1 MDDVTRHGSSEH
13 LANTAAD
20 TAADTQD
27 RGHGGPPERAVVRVS
42 VVAGHWPPRR
52 LVSAGGLAAVVAV
65 AVQALVGWEPLAA
78 PMWTWLTFGAII
90 LGSLAAATFVPL
102 PGHGARLDMGCTPCA
117 AGGGLL
123 ALAGM
128 WLAASSAYDG
138 GTASLGLALAGAAL
152 ARRATEPRACPS

>member
-1 MDDVTRHGSSEH
+1 MDNVTRHGFSEPATGDTGDT
-13 LANTAAD
+13 ANTAD
-20 TAADTQD
+20 H
-27 RGHGGPPERAVVRVS
+27 GHGSPRESAVARVS
-42 VVAGHWPPRR
+42 VVSAHWPRRR
-52 LVSAGGLAAVVAV
+52 LLSALALAAAVVV

-78 PMWTWLTFGAII
+78 PMWTWLTIGAII

-152 ARRATEPRACPS
+152 VRRATEPQACPT